1 MEIQSIMLQLLLFSL
16 IFILSACVQKNQQEN
31 DISSEEHYPK
41 GTFGHDLNFLKKYQD
56 DLVVLA
62 SADSSAQVIVSP
74 AYQARV
80 MTSTASG
87 RQGKSFGWINHELI
101 AQQEFTEHMNAFGGE
116 DRFWMGPEGG
126 QYSIFFQPEAE
137 FTLDNWQ
144 TPAPLDTEP
153 FDLVGQSE
161 NKATFAKSFDL
172 LNYAGNTLKVEV
184 NRTVT
189 LLDKNQVADSLG
201 VVPPDD
207 VQVVAFRSTN
217 SITNAGEEPWTKE
230 KGLVS
235 IWILGM
241 FQPSPA
247 TTIVIPFKKE
257 IANNALPVLN
267 DAYFGKVPEDRLV
280 IQDSIIYFKGD
291 GNYRS
296 KIGLLPQ
303 RAKPILGSYDAQNQ
317 VLTLVR
323 YTLPTD
329 NTNYVNSMWELQKA
343 PYGGD
348 AVNSYNDGP
357 FEDGSQMGP
366 FYELESSSPAA
377 ALAPGQTLT
386 HVHTTFHFSGS
397 EDALSN
403 IARQVLGVD
412 IATIQ
417 SVWQ

>member
-1 MEIQSIMLQLLLFSL
+1 MLQPILPTLLF
-16 IFILSACVQKNQQEN
+16 IFILSACVQKNQQESN
-31 DISSEEHYPK
+31 TSSAETYPE
-41 GTFGHDLNFLKKYQD
+41 GTFGYDLNFLKKYQD

-62 SADSSAQVIVSP
+62 SDDSSAQVIVSP

-87 RQGKSFGWINHELI
+87 MQGKSFGWINHALI
-101 AQQEFTEHMNAFGGE
+101 ARQVFEERMNAFGGE

-126 QYSIFFQPEAE
+126 QYSIFFQPETE

-153 FDLVGQSE
+153 FEVVSQSAKE
-161 NKATFAKSFDL
+161 ATFSKSFDL
-172 LNYAGNTLKVEV
+172 LNYAGTTLNVEV

-189 LLDKNQVADSLG
+189 LLEKNQVADSLG
-201 VVPPDD
+201 VTPPDD
-207 VQVVAFRSTN
+207 VQMVAFRSTN
-217 SITNAGEEPWTKE
+217 SITNTGEASWTKE
-230 KGLVS
+230 TGLLSV
-235 IWILGM
+235 WILGM

-247 TTIVIPFKKE
+247 TTVVIPFKKD
-257 IANNALPVLN
+257 IADTSLPVLN
-267 DAYFGKVPEDRLV
+267 DAYFGKVPEERLV
-280 IQDSIIYFKGD
+280 VQDSVIYFKGD
-291 GNYRS
+291 GKYRS
-296 KIGLLPQ
+296 KIGVLPQ

-317 VLTLVR
+317 VLTLVK
-323 YTLPTD
+323 YTLPSGNTD
-329 NTNYVNSMWELQKA
+329 YVNSMWELQEA
-343 PYGGD
+343 PYRGD

-377 ALAPGQTLT
+377 ALKPGETLT

-397 EDALSN
+397 EATLN
-403 IARQVLGVD
+403 NMARQVLGVD